1 MTEERRGERQLVRLP
16 FPALD
21 SRVNL
26 VETELTKTKFLCAV
40 KDIGKKEF
48 AMSGKACS
56 TLKAVAV
63 IIAGLLP
70 AGIANAQGGAD
81 SLESQ
86 LAAKYKVAKIG
97 QDSSGISV
105 TDPGTVLLIKKGG
118 ILSVTS
124 SNMVV
129 IPSYVKDGQVHSANG
144 NAMAGVSKLLKWKNV
159 SDPTGSTTAETK
171 FLTIGEKVYVSK
183 IEVNRKDSK
192 VSMAIIECDSCN
204 SVQDASQ
211 RKAQVVFQ
219 FPKDYLAGADGGQ
232 VSDVISQVLEIQ
244 PEEAAQQDQPQDAQG
259 QQQAQQPEAPAQ
271 PPPTIQLGQ
280 TMDEVKG
287 LLGEPTKVV
296 NLGVKQIYIYKDMKV
311 VFLRGKVADVQ

>member
-1 MTEERRGERQLVRLP
+1 M
-16 FPALD
+16 
-21 SRVNL
+21 N
-26 VETELTKTKFLCAV
+26 
-40 KDIGKKEF
+40 
-48 AMSGKACS
+48 GKACR
-56 TLKAVAV
+56 TVKGVAV
-63 IIAGLLP
+63 ILLGLVPVAIAQ
-70 AGIANAQGGAD
+70 NGGAD

-86 LAAKYKVAKIG
+86 LAAKYKVAKVG
-97 QDSSGISV
+97 QDSTGISV
-105 TDPGTVLLIKKGG
+105 TDPGTVLVIKKGG

-124 SNMVV
+124 TNMVV

-144 NAMAGVSKLLKWKNV
+144 NAMQGVSKLLKWKNV

-183 IEVNRKDSK
+183 IDINRKDSK

-232 VSDVISQVLEIQ
+232 ISDVISQVLEIQ
-244 PEEAAQQDQPQDAQG
+244 PEEATQQDQPQDAQQG
-259 QQQAQQPEAPAQ
+259 QQQAQQPQQPESPAQ

-280 TMDEVKG
+280 TIDDVTN
-287 LLGEPTKVV
+287 LLGTPTKVV

-311 VFLRGKVADVQ
+311 VFLRGRVADVQ

>member
-1 MTEERRGERQLVRLP
+1 M
-16 FPALD
+16 
-21 SRVNL
+21 N
-26 VETELTKTKFLCAV
+26 
-40 KDIGKKEF
+40 
-48 AMSGKACS
+48 GKACR
-56 TLKAVAV
+56 TVQTVAV
-63 IIAGLLP
+63 ILLGLIP
-70 AGIANAQGGAD
+70 VAIANSQNGGGD

-86 LAAKYKVAKIG
+86 LAAKYKVAKVG
-97 QDSSGISV
+97 QDSTGISV

-118 ILSVTS
+118 ILSVAST
-124 SNMVV
+124 NMVV

-144 NAMAGVSKLLKWKNV
+144 NAMQGVSKLLKWKNV

-171 FLTIGEKVYVSK
+171 FLAIGEKVYVSK
-183 IEVNRKDSK
+183 IDVNRKDSK

-232 VSDVISQVLEIQ
+232 ISDVISQVLEIQ
-244 PEEAAQQDQPQDAQG
+244 PEEAAQQDQPQDAQQG
-259 QQQAQQPEAPAQ
+259 QQQAQQLQQPESPAQ

-280 TMDEVKG
+280 TIDDVTN
-287 LLGEPTKVV
+287 LLGTPTKVV

-311 VFLRGKVADVQ
+311 VFLRGRVADVQ

>member
-1 MTEERRGERQLVRLP
+1 
-16 FPALD
+16 
-21 SRVNL
+21 
-26 VETELTKTKFLCAV
+26 
-40 KDIGKKEF
+40 
-48 AMSGKACS
+48 MSGKACR

-105 TDPGTVLLIKKGG
+105 TDPGTVLVIKKGG

-183 IEVNRKDSK
+183 IDVNRKDSK

-211 RKAQVVFQ
+211 RKAQVIFQ

-232 VSDVISQVLEIQ
+232 VADVIGQVLEVQ
-244 PEEAAQQDQPQDAQG
+244 PEEAAQQDQPQDAQQG

>member
-1 MTEERRGERQLVRLP
+1 
-16 FPALD
+16 
-21 SRVNL
+21 
-26 VETELTKTKFLCAV
+26 
-40 KDIGKKEF
+40 
-48 AMSGKACS
+48 MSGKACR

-70 AGIANAQGGAD
+70 AGIASAQGGAD

-105 TDPGTVLLIKKGG
+105 TDPGTVLVIKKGG
-118 ILSVTS
+118 ILSVTP

-244 PEEAAQQDQPQDAQG
+244 PEEAAQQEQTGKKRSRVSNKRNSPKHPRSLRPRFSSARPSTRSRACWASPQRSSIWASSKS
-259 QQQAQQPEAPAQ
+259 
-271 PPPTIQLGQ
+271 TFTRI
-280 TMDEVKG
+280 
-287 LLGEPTKVV
+287 
-296 NLGVKQIYIYKDMKV
+296 
-311 VFLRGKVADVQ
+311 